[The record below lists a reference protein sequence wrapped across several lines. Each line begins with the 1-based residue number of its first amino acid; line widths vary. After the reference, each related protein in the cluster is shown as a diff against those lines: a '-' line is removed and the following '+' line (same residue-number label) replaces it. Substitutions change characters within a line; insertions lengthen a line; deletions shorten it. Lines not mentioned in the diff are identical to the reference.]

1 MTGDHRSGN
10 PEIGGKAASSA
21 TPPRQHIANLPNLLS
36 GIRFLGAFAIVG
48 LALLGLDS
56 YLIPAIVVL
65 MLTDWFD
72 GKIAVRLH
80 QQTAFGARLDS
91 LADVSFY
98 SAALFAMAWLH
109 ADLVLAELG
118 WLLPGM
124 AAYLVNSVLGLARF
138 GHIPTYHT
146 RGAKIAWL
154 FSTLAIL
161 GVLGAGQGWPLR
173 AAGVWVLLV
182 NLEAI
187 LITLTLPRCEVD
199 VPSLYHAV
207 KLRRAFLELSSAP
220 QGQPPSA
227 AGRP

>member
-1 MTGDHRSGN
+1 MISDQGN
-10 PEIGGKAASSA
+10 CSAPNGISAASTA
-21 TPPRQHIANLPNLLS
+21 TPAQHIANVPNLLS
-36 GIRFLGAFAIVG
+36 GIRFVGAFAIVG

-56 YLIPAIVVL
+56 YLIPTIVVL

-72 GKIAVRLH
+72 GKIAVRFH

-98 SAALFAMAWLH
+98 SAALFAMAWLRTE
-109 ADLVLAELG
+109 LVLAELG
-118 WLLPGM
+118 WLIPGM
-124 AAYLVNSVLGLARF
+124 AAYLVNCLLGLARF
-138 GHIPTYHT
+138 GQVPTYHT

-161 GVLGAGQGWPLR
+161 GVLGARLGWPLR

-199 VPSLYHAV
+199 VPSLYHAI
-207 KLRRAFLELSSAP
+207 KLRRAFLASTSASQVQEHNTP
-220 QGQPPSA
+220 RGP
-227 AGRP
+227 